1 MLDIYLKL
9 KIAVWVICIVLAII
23 ALVAWIISEFKR

>member
-1 MLDIYLKL
+1 MIDFYLRL
-9 KIAVWVICIVLAII
+9 KIGAWVICIVLAII